1 MMSDKIPKPARYM
14 RDCGGGRSH
23 PSDWTLD
30 LKRLDGVI
38 ESYCL
43 GCLID
48 KLGIK
53 PVQRFRLKVDGKN
66 IRIIPVAE

>member
-1 MMSDKIPKPARYM
+1 MDNKQIPKPARYS
-14 RDCGGGRSH
+14 RSCGH

-43 GCLID
+43 GCIID
-48 KLGIK
+48 KLGLK
-53 PVQRFRLKVDGKN
+53 PVARFRLQVDGKN
-66 IRIIPVAE
+66 VKIIPVEE